1 MLIEFIFHRGRSE
14 RRTCPSAGENLFIRA
29 FDRQTR
35 GPTTGP
41 LTKWKF
47 SQSAVTNRGS
57 RRCCWPDTDKGANQV
72 ISGRWIELVRRRG
85 ATAPMRV
92 HKVADSDLMRL
103 AIRAANSI

>member
-1 MLIEFIFHRGRSE
+1 ME
-14 RRTCPSAGENLFIRA
+14 PSVLAEGLFIRT
-29 FDRQTR
+29 FNRQTR
-35 GPTTGP
+35 EREREGADDRT

-57 RRCCWPDTDKGANQV
+57 RAAGRHGQRGTNQV